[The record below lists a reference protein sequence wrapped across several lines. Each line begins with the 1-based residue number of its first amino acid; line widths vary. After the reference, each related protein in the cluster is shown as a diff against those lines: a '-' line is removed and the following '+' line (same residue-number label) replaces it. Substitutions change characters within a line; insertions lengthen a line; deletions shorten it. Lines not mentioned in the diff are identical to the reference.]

1 MSDRLV
7 TVIWKPAVN
16 ETDRPDLFNYGFF
29 VYLVIPSLS
38 LYRFQYFIPS
48 LSRLPLGLLSGRSL
62 MLLIDRS
69 IQVSYFY
76 FDFMFD
82 GVLWFSVRVRE
93 GKASL
98 EILIWIIFRSF
109 QICFWFLGIFFFL
122 FVCVFQNYIP
132 MGGFSV
138 SVLILSAWQEQANP
152 NMLFFFFFS
161 FWACFSH
168 IFQSFFFGCV
178 CVFGLW
184 VCLVLW
190 VYVCLLMTVLFWK
203 CWFSFSPRF

>member
-1 MSDRLV
+1 MAELKMMIDHVISEILYYQWGEQKNPRDRENRPDRRFPVSDRLV

-62 MLLIDRS
+62 MLLIGRS

-82 GVLWFSVRVRE
+82 VG
-93 GKASL
+93 SL
-98 EILIWIIFRSF
+98 IFCESERGESIFGNTDLDHLQKLPNLFLISW
-109 QICFWFLGIFFFL
+109 
-122 FVCVFQNYIP
+122 N
-132 MGGFSV
+132 
-138 SVLILSAWQEQANP
+138 
-152 NMLFFFFFS
+152 FFFS
-161 FWACFSH
+161 F
-168 IFQSFFFGCV
+168 CV
-178 CVFGLW
+178 CVSELHSYGRVL
-184 VCLVLW
+184 CLCVNSL
-190 VYVCLLMTVLFWK
+190 CLARA
-203 CWFSFSPRF
+203 S